1 MEKKKKKETIILW
14 NYPVEIDLEE
24 VIEEMSEEAQI
35 EVLKKI
41 VAEQDSLLD
50 IVKILQEGSTSD
62 FEDFV
67 FAMCDALNETEQCEL
82 VKYLTEDM
90 TYYQKET
97 LKQRFHIKVEETE

>member
-1 MEKKKKKETIILW
+1 MEKKKKETVFLW
-14 NYPVEIDLEE
+14 DYPVTINLEG
-24 VIEEMSEEAQI
+24 VIEEMSEEMRI

-41 VAEQDSLLD
+41 VAEQDNLLD

-62 FEDFV
+62 FEDFM
-67 FAMCDALNETEQCEL
+67 FAMCDALDETEQCEL

-97 LKQRFHIKVEETE
+97 LKQRFHIKVEEIK